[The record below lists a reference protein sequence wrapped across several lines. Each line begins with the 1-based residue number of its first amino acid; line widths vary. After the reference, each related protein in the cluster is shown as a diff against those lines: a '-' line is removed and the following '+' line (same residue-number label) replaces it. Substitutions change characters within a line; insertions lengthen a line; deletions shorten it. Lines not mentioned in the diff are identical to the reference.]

1 MTFGVF
7 GSLLDQR
14 GLTLS
19 QFVQLILRL
28 ADARVGDRDDESD
41 GIASV
46 SGGLAT
52 ASSYTLARR
61 GEDDEFSG
69 SSGGAAKVT
78 QTLHSRVLKLCLKHV
93 FKFCCRAQP
102 AQLRS
107 LLCNQGAFWT
117 VSCSLCVV
125 LP

>member
-1 MTFGVF
+1 MF

-28 ADARVGDRDDESD
+28 ADAGVGDRDDESD
-41 GIASV
+41 GMASG
-46 SGGLAT
+46 SGGMAT
-52 ASSYTLARR
+52 ASSYSIARR
-61 GEDDEFSG
+61 SDDDEF
-69 SSGGAAKVT
+69 GGGGVNAARGT

-93 FKFCCRAQP
+93 FKYCCRAQP

-107 LLCNQGAFWT
+107 LLCNQGA
-117 VSCSLCVV
+117 L
-125 LP
+125 